1 MKNFLSNYF
10 GNQNEGQGK
19 KTKIPG
25 PVITISRECGCSAKR
40 IATKLSKILTG
51 YSYMSDTKTNVEW
64 KWVSKEIIEQAALE
78 LELDPEEVKN
88 VFLGEAKTSLH
99 EVSTAFSVEKMYDAD
114 DQKVIDAVKSVITRI
129 AEEGHYIIVGR
140 AAGVISRDIPGNIN
154 IKLQAPL
161 EWRVN
166 RIMQVSNM
174 SYADAQDYVLEI
186 DRQRELFVEHIA
198 GRKLN
203 NCDFDMVFN
212 YATMLDDHIVDA
224 IISVLKNKKMII
236 HSVEDL

>member
-1 MKNFLSNYF
+1 MKNILSNYF
-10 GNQNEGQGK
+10 GVQAQGK
-19 KTKIPG
+19 KQNKSTSG

-51 YSYMSDTKTNVEW
+51 YSYISDTKTNVEW
-64 KWVSKEIIEQAALE
+64 KWVSKEIIEQAAVELE
-78 LELDPEEVKN
+78 LEPGKVKN

-99 EVSTAFSVEKMYDAD
+99 EVTTAFSTEKMYDAD
-114 DQKVIDAVKSVITRI
+114 DQMVIDAVKNIVFRI

-140 AAGVISRDIPGNIN
+140 AASVIARDIPGNIN

-166 RIMQVSNM
+166 RIMQISNM
-174 SYADAQDYVLEI
+174 TYADAQAYVLEI

-203 NCDFDMVFN
+203 NGDFDMIFN
-212 YATMLDDHIVDA
+212 YASMLDDHIVDA
-224 IISVLKNKKMII
+224 IISVLKNKKMIV
-236 HSVEDL
+236 HSEEDF